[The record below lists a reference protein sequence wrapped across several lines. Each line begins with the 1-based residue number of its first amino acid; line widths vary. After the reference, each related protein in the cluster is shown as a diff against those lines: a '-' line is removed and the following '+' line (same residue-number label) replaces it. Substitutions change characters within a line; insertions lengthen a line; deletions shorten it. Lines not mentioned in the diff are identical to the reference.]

1 MLKLNRKV
9 EYGLVALKY
18 MHSKPKGRLTTVREI
33 CEHHSTPF
41 DPLAH
46 VLRILNTEGIL
57 QSEQG
62 AHGGYRIVAN
72 LEDISFA
79 HLIEIID
86 GQLGFTDCIKFKD
99 CSCTLMERCN
109 IISPMFAVNQ
119 QLLQFLRSISLATL
133 VQPDAIWSINGKEA
147 IVALQTRSA

>member
-33 CEHHSTPF
+33 CEHHGTPF

-46 VLRILNTEGIL
+46 VLRILNTDGIL

-86 GQLGFTDCIKFKD
+86 GQLGFTDCIKFKA

-119 QLLQFLRSISLATL
+119 QLLHFLRTISVGTL
-133 VQPDAIWSINGKEA
+133 VQPDANWSINGKEA